1 MTGKWRNSIGLQFLQ
16 IGVVSIVVPLILWI
30 FSPDDSISLKWALPV
45 LALLLILL
53 AFSGRIAY
61 QYYQRAQNILPKLI
75 LAKTIENMGVICL
88 FESSELYSNN
98 AIVSLFFNDDGF
110 EILIGYGHVV
120 NVQEDKRI
128 QILITHWES
137 GQEEI
142 RDKLEAGNAQVLE
155 KVIAKPNVN
164 RAYFDIS
171 ERIGGTHGD

>member
-1 MTGKWRNSIGLQFLQ
+1 MTGKWSNLIDLRFLLSCLFSIGL
-16 IGVVSIVVPLILWI
+16 PLILWI
-30 FSPDDSISLKWALPV
+30 LSPNDSISLKWALSV

-75 LAKTIENMGVICL
+75 LVKTIETRVICI
-88 FESSELYSNN
+88 FEPSQLYSHD
-98 AIVSLFFNDDGF
+98 AIVSLFFNDEGY
-110 EILIGYGHVV
+110 ERLIGLGYVF
-120 NVQEDKRI
+120 NVQDDKKI
-128 QILITHWES
+128 QILITQWIS

-164 RAYFDIS
+164 RSYFEILG
-171 ERIGGTHGD
+171 E

>member
-1 MTGKWRNSIGLQFLQ
+1 MTGKWRNSIGLQILQ
-16 IGVVSIVVPLILWI
+16 IGVASIVVPLILWI

-53 AFSGRIAY
+53 AFSGWIAY

-75 LAKTIENMGVICL
+75 LVKTIENMGIICL
-88 FESSELYSNN
+88 FEPPQLYSHD
-98 AIVSLFFNDDGF
+98 AIVSLFFNDEGY
-110 EILIGYGHVV
+110 ERLIGLGYVF
-120 NVQEDKRI
+120 NVQDDKKI
-128 QILITHWES
+128 QILITQWIS

-164 RAYFDIS
+164 RSYLEILG
-171 ERIGGTHGD
+171 E

>member
-1 MTGKWRNSIGLQFLQ
+1 MTGKWRNLIDLYFILRCVLTIGL
-16 IGVVSIVVPLILWI
+16 PLALWI
-30 FSPDDSISLKWALPV
+30 FSPDDSISLKLALSV

-75 LAKTIENMGVICL
+75 LVKTIENMGVICL
-88 FESSELYSNN
+88 FEPSELYSHN
-98 AIVSLFFNDDGF
+98 AIVSLFFNDEGY
-110 EILIGYGHVV
+110 ERLIGLGYVF
-120 NVQEDKRI
+120 NVQEDKHI
-128 QILITHWES
+128 QILITQWIS

-164 RAYFDIS
+164 RSYLEIFG
-171 ERIGGTHGD
+171 E